1 MPNDPVV
8 STPHDT
14 RSDFLRVSGSGYL
27 VVRQHFVQFDA
38 SQSKRSATLSTMVSE
53 RKHRAL
59 VLYLLL
65 LTVWPFL
72 RSRPPFSS
80 AIWIRALTSRHGPQ
94 WNRSELSKAWT
105 QLVELG
111 LVEREREGRLSLVRP
126 RREDGKADYTPPNGT
141 KKMWSEAYFTLP
153 GALWTEEWFA
163 KLNLAE
169 LAVLLIV
176 AKETTTKDEMYV
188 TEDRVHEWYGISP
201 NTLRKGVQGLERNG
215 LLKRR
220 PERRKA
226 PLTSLGYT
234 IRWWYSL
241 TGPFSSA
248 DRRKAQGAAKAAYVA
263 SRPKA
268 VASPASAPKGSTK
281 STKSIRGKGE
291 SSD

>member
-1 MPNDPVV
+1 MSTDPVI

-27 VVRQHFVQFDA
+27 VIRQHFVQFDSSRA
-38 SQSKRSATLSTMVSE
+38 RPGALSTIVSD

-65 LTVWPFL
+65 LTVWPYL
-72 RSRPPFSS
+72 RSRKPFSS
-80 AIWIRALTSRHGPQ
+80 AVWIRALTSKDGPQ

-105 QLVELG
+105 QLVTLG
-111 LVEREREGRLSLVRP
+111 LVEREREGRLSRIHP
-126 RREDGKADYTPPNGT
+126 MREDANGLYVPPSGA
-141 KKMWSEAYFTLP
+141 KKTWSEAYFTIP
-153 GALWTEEWFA
+153 GEFWSDEWFA

-176 AKETTTKDEMYV
+176 AKETTTSDEMYV
-188 TEDRVHEWYGISP
+188 TEERVRDWYGISP
-201 NTLRKGVQGLERNG
+201 NTLRKGVRGLEQKG

-226 PLTSLGYT
+226 PLTPLGYT

-248 DRRKAQGAAKAAYVA
+248 ERRKVQTAAKLAYTA
-263 SRPKA
+263 SRSIAENSKATPQVGTSKPKKRIKK
-268 VASPASAPKGSTK
+268 KGGTS
-281 STKSIRGKGE
+281 GG
-291 SSD
+291 